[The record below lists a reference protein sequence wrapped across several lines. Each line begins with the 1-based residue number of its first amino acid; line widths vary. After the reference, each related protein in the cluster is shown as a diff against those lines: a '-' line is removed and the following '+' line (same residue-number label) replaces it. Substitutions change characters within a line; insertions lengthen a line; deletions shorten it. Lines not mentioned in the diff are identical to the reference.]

1 MSDKDKRLPYDR
13 TDRQS
18 IYHYAIDLRGS
29 TLREKT
35 DADEIADIRQNKGSF
50 GSAVEYHYFKFDNNS
65 DSAPDF
71 KEAGLEL
78 KTAPLKRN
86 KNGRLASKERLVI
99 GMIDYMKVVNETFE
113 TSHLMQKAEDI
124 LLISYLWVPD
134 TDPLDYRVILVE
146 IVSMPNLPESD
157 LAQIKADWETVVGK
171 VRAGLAHEIS
181 GSDTLYFEACTKGAK
196 GTDRRKQPYS
206 DIPAKPSPGRSR
218 RRS

>member
-1 MSDKDKRLPYDR
+1 
-13 TDRQS
+13 
-18 IYHYAIDLRGS
+18 
-29 TLREKT
+29 
-35 DADEIADIRQNKGSF
+35 
-50 GSAVEYHYFKFDNNS
+50 
-65 DSAPDF
+65 
-71 KEAGLEL
+71 
-78 KTAPLKRN
+78 
-86 KNGRLASKERLVI
+86 
-99 GMIDYMKVVNETFE
+99 MIDYMKVVNETFE

-124 LLISYLWVPD
+124 LLISYLWIPD

-181 GSDTLYFEACTKGAK
+181 GSYTLYFEACTKGAK

-206 DIPAKPSPGRSR
+206 DIPAKPPPGRSR